1 MYSAAAPPSVPSSV
15 YNPNSG
21 IVSSRTS
28 EASTSTR
35 RQFFDTMGTVRMEA
49 FIDNAL
55 GDPKHAGNNAART
68 RMHSRRRGSS
78 QWSASTRD
86 PNNRAGGVFDD
97 FEVTNDPFRG
107 F

>member
-1 MYSAAAPPSVPSSV
+1 VPSSA

-21 IVSSRTS
+21 VVSSRTS

-35 RQFFDTMGTVRMEA
+35 RHFFDTMGTVRMEA

-55 GDPKHAGNNAART
+55 GDPKHAGSYAART

-86 PNNRAGGVFDD
+86 QQNRAGGFFDD
-97 FEVTNDPFRG
+97 FEVPGNNDPFRG

>member
-1 MYSAAAPPSVPSSV
+1 
-15 YNPNSG
+15 
-21 IVSSRTS
+21 
-28 EASTSTR
+28 
-35 RQFFDTMGTVRMEA
+35 MEA

-55 GDPKHAGNNAART
+55 GDPKHAGSYAAKT

-86 PNNRAGGVFDD
+86 QANRAGGFFDD
-97 FEVTNDPFRG
+97 FEINNDPFRG